1 MKKSLEDYK
10 EMVVKPQFDWIKIH
24 WKGWM
29 LIMIISACIPYAAL
43 FCLEYKIR
51 PGDIEFELCIY
62 QNDEVVV
69 FNPTAEDILP
79 IMDKIVHLDKIL
91 AECDAEEA

>member
-29 LIMIISACIPYAAL
+29 LIMIISACIPYIV
-43 FCLEYKIR
+43 YY
-51 PGDIEFELCIY
+51 GNDIVNSIKTKFSKEEEENERCINRNCWRY
-62 QNDEVVV
+62 
-69 FNPTAEDILP
+69 IYLP
-79 IMDKIVHLDKIL
+79 VIKQR
-91 AECDAEEA
+91 

>member
-29 LIMIISACIPYAAL
+29 LIMIISACIPY
-43 FCLEYKIR
+43 
-51 PGDIEFELCIY
+51 
-62 QNDEVVV
+62 
-69 FNPTAEDILP
+69 
-79 IMDKIVHLDKIL
+79 IVNSIKTKFSK
-91 AECDAEEA
+91 EEEENE

>member
-29 LIMIISACIPYAAL
+29 LIMIISACIYDKKNP
-43 FCLEYKIR
+43 I
-51 PGDIEFELCIY
+51 GDNYVDFGIY
-62 QNDEVVV
+62 NTSKEANRNFVNGYERTILLD
-69 FNPTAEDILP
+69 FNVDGNILDL
-79 IMDKIVHLDKIL
+79 M
-91 AECDAEEA
+91 

>member
-29 LIMIISACIPYAAL
+29 LIMIISACIPSH
-43 FCLEYKIR
+43 R
-51 PGDIEFELCIY
+51 PNQDYYVAKMNAMSFSRFIYPENKEDVLDELR
-62 QNDEVVV
+62 ES
-69 FNPTAEDILP
+69 FKA
-79 IMDKIVHLDKIL
+79 
-91 AECDAEEA
+91 

>member
-29 LIMIISACIPYAAL
+29 LIMIISACIPYIV
-43 FCLEYKIR
+43 YY
-51 PGDIEFELCIY
+51 GNDIVNSIK
-62 QNDEVVV
+62 
-69 FNPTAEDILP
+69 TI
-79 IMDKIVHLDKIL
+79 
-91 AECDAEEA
+91 

>member
-29 LIMIISACIPYAAL
+29 LIMIISACIPYTI
-43 FCLEYKIR
+43 YY
-51 PGDIEFELCIY
+51 GNDIVDSIKTKFS
-62 QNDEVVV
+62 
-69 FNPTAEDILP
+69 
-79 IMDKIVHLDKIL
+79 K
-91 AECDAEEA
+91 EEEEKE